1 MTAADVKRSLHR
13 GVQYYA
19 ASQST
24 ETWRGTEVEA
34 DWSQRNLS
42 SVERLAEHV
51 LELADDDPRFVA
63 LAEAYEGQDW
73 RLREPLPWE
82 PGLGAWLGQLGV
94 SASNVPQDPDEFVS
108 AWADVALRRAQENE

>member
-13 GVQYYA
+13 GVQHYA

-24 ETWRGTEVEA
+24 ELWRGAEVEA

-42 SVERLAEHV
+42 AVERLAQHV

-63 LAEAYEGQDW
+63 VADAYEGQEW

-82 PGLGAWLGQLGV
+82 PV
-94 SASNVPQDPDEFVS
+94 SVAGSVS
-108 AWADVALRRAQENE
+108 SVRAPAACPRTRTNS